1 MDVKTA
7 FLNGVVEEEV
17 YVEQPLGFETHDRE
31 SHVCI
36 LKKSL
41 YSLKQEPR
49 TWYDRIDS
57 FLSSLGF
64 TKIKADSNLYYK
76 VEDGNP
82 VMLLLYVDD
91 LFVTGMD
98 GLITDMKRKL
108 VDKFKMKD
116 LGMMHYFLGMKVCQ
130 CADGVFFGQGKYNR
144 DHEEVRDDGLQGNGH
159 THGIKLETTL

>member
-31 SHVCI
+31 SHVCK

-41 YSLKQEPR
+41 YGLKQEPR
-49 TWYDRIDS
+49 TQYDRIDS

-64 TKIKADSNLYYK
+64 TKNKADSNQ

-98 GLITDMKRKL
+98 GLIADMKRKL
-108 VDKFKMKD
+108 AAEFKMKD
-116 LGMMHYFLGMKVCQ
+116 LGMMHYFLGMEVLQ
-130 CADGVFFGQGKYNR
+130 NADGIVSFKPVQRSKAYRLF
-144 DHEEVRDDGLQGNGH
+144 
-159 THGIKLETTL
+159 